1 MSRFDVRH
9 VLDIKAM
16 LGECPLWSEEQQA
29 LIWLNGR
36 ENILNRFD
44 PVSGKNDAWRM
55 PADHPGA
62 FTLCPGGAAIA
73 TNTGFFRFDFASESF
88 ERLGDVPIDP
98 AAFHF
103 NDGKA
108 DRQGRFWIG
117 TMAPGFKPDQPGVGT
132 YYRYEAGIW
141 TPMIP
146 GIRIPNGTAFS
157 PDGTLMYRAETLDRT
172 VFAYDLD
179 TASGIVSNERVFA
192 SLPDHFGLPDGATV
206 DSEGGYWLAVPFG
219 ETGQI
224 VRITPDGQIDLVIEL
239 PVLAPT
245 MVAFGGKDMATLFIT
260 SGRIEDVK
268 GREHSPLGG
277 DLFAVATGYRGIAE
291 TLTAI

>member
-1 MSRFDVRH
+1 MSQFEVRH

-29 LIWLNGR
+29 LIWLNPRKGT
-36 ENILNRFD
+36 LNRFD
-44 PVSGKNDAWRM
+44 PVTGDNFTWQL
-55 PADHPGA
+55 PVDHPGA
-62 FTLCPGGAAIA
+62 FALCSGGAGIA
-73 TNTGFFRFDFASESF
+73 TSTGFFHFDFANEKF

-98 AAFHF
+98 AVLRF
-103 NDGKA
+103 NDGKQ

-141 TPMIP
+141 TPAIH
-146 GIRIPNGTAFS
+146 GIKIPNGTAFS
-157 PDGTLMYRAETLDRT
+157 PDGTVMYRAETLDRT

-179 TASGIVSNERVFA
+179 TASGTPSDERVFA
-192 SLPDHFGLPDGATV
+192 RLPDHFGMPDGATV
-206 DSEGGYWLAVPFG
+206 DCEGGYWLAVPFG
-219 ETGQI
+219 EKGQI
-224 VRITPDGQIDLVIEL
+224 IRFTPDGQMDLVIDL

-260 SGRIEDVK
+260 SGRIEDVM

-277 DLFAVATGYRGIAE
+277 DLFAVDTGYRRIAE
-291 TLTAI
+291 TLSKF

>member
-1 MSRFDVRH
+1 MSQFDVRH

-44 PVSGKNDAWRM
+44 PVSGKNVSWRM
-55 PADHPGA
+55 PAEHPGA
-62 FTLCPGGAAIA
+62 FTLCRGGAAIA
-73 TNTGFFRFDFASESF
+73 TDNGFFRFDFASESF

-98 AAFHF
+98 AKFHF

-132 YYRYEAGIW
+132 YYRYEAGNW

-146 GIRIPNGTAFS
+146 GIKIPNGTAFS
-157 PDGTLMYRAETLDRT
+157 PDGTVMYRAETLDRT

-179 TASGIVSNERVFA
+179 TASGNVSNARVFA
-192 SLPDHFGLPDGATV
+192 TLPDHFGLPDGATV
-206 DSEGGYWLAVPFG
+206 DSEGGYWMAVPFG
-219 ETGQI
+219 EKGQI
-224 VRITPDGQIDLVIEL
+224 VRIAPDGQIDLVIDL

-245 MVAFGGKDMATLFIT
+245 MVAFGGKDMATLYIT
-260 SGRIEDVK
+260 SGRIEDVM

-277 DLFAVATGYRGIAE
+277 DLFAVDTGYRGIAE